1 MFLKKTPLPSLNFR
15 CAGKYYIATMTMVTA
30 STSLTIF
37 IMNIHF
43 CGAEAKPVPRW
54 AKVLIIDYMSKI
66 FFVYEVGENCAS
78 TSSSSS
84 APRALQDD
92 NRHKQLCDQV
102 QANGKPTSQSSQ
114 QDWQSHKYPRPQT
127 PRPQHKPRVQHH
139 ITRDERSHTAAY
151 TLEKYEGSNGEIL
164 NGDCCKK
171 DLCYP
176 EDDKYPWCPEDQK
189 TPSRA
194 PTVNF
199 GPCVLCSYGS
209 SIPGVNTKLV
219 RNVEY
224 IANCFRE
231 QRATCAKGAE
241 WKKIAKVMD
250 RFFMWIFFIMVFLMS
265 ILIIGKAA

>member
-1 MFLKKTPLPSLNFR
+1 MKFYKELLFSVLHT
-15 CAGKYYIATMTMVTA
+15 GKYYIATMTMVTA

-78 TSSSSS
+78 SSSSP
-84 APRALQDD
+84 AARFPLDETH
-92 NRHKQLCDQV
+92 HKQSSETK
-102 QANGKPTSQSSQ
+102 GKPASQ
-114 QDWQSHKYPRPQT
+114 QDWQNQKLPRPQT
-127 PRPQHKPRVQHH
+127 PRPQHKPRVKHH
-139 ITRDERSHTAAY
+139 ITRDESSHTSAY
-151 TLEKYEGSNGEIL
+151 TLGKYQDSNGEIL
-164 NGDCCKK
+164 NGDCCKIDQK
-171 DLCYP
+171 VLFY
-176 EDDKYPWCPEDQK
+176 PEDQK
-189 TPSRA
+189 CPCCLEDKKPPHRA
-194 PTVNF
+194 TTVSF
-199 GPCVLCSYGS
+199 GPCVLCSYSNG
-209 SIPGVNTKLV
+209 IPGVNAKLV

-241 WKKIAKVMD
+241 WKKVAKVMD